1 MCDLSLKLGARINN
15 NNPDSSKDEKAI
27 LSYWG
32 NRLPSQIS
40 FPLLLPLTSLMF
52 TPSPLRSILSQG
64 PTQPAQR
71 CILGKLHTLTTA
83 IRVSIQQAAT
93 AMPPTELSPF
103 ILSLLFLAPIITLIH
118 DNIALENCMGPEI

>member
-40 FPLLLPLTSLMF
+40 PSPSSLTSLMF
-52 TPSPLRSILSQG
+52 TPSPLRSILSQR

-83 IRVSIQQAAT
+83 IRVSIQEAAT

-103 ILSLLFLAPIITLIH
+103 ILSLLFLAPKITLIH